1 MSVAECEM
9 WNEWCDRHEQVMWSG
24 GGCGG
29 CCEDE
34 EKEPHTCHSCGTTLT
49 DAEFEK
55 GKMCC
60 DQPLFH
66 DDEEEEDTWED
77 VYATY
82 TIRKDDTM
90 AAKNNMTGAIY
101 YQTYGG
107 GPSGGWVVKD
117 GVVYAA
123 CKKGMFCEWEY
134 VAKPGCRLEFI
145 AGTSTSYKKVKL
157 STLE

>member
-9 WNEWCDRHEQVMWSG
+9 WNEWCDRHGQVMWSG
-24 GGCGG
+24 GLKCSG
-29 CCEDE
+29 CCE
-34 EKEPHTCHSCGTTLT
+34 
-49 DAEFEK
+49 
-55 GKMCC
+55 
-60 DQPLFH
+60 
-66 DDEEEEDTWED
+66 EEEEDTWED
-77 VYATY
+77 VYGTS

-90 AAKNNMTGAIY
+90 AEKNTIMIGATY

-123 CKKGMFCEWEY
+123 NKKGMCHDWEY

-145 AGTSTSYKKVKL
+145 DGTSTSYKKVRL
-157 STLE
+157 ATIE